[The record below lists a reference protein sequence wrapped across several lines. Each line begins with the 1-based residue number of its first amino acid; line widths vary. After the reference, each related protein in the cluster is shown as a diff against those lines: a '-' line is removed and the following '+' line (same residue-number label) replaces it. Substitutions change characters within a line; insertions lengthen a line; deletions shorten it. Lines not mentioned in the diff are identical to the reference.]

1 MAKYEYQGKH
11 TLTFQ
16 RLPGYKN
23 IVAWQA
29 ASDLSFM
36 INQIVRRFG
45 PGYFKL
51 SDQMRSAA
59 SSVHA
64 NIAEGYGLGT
74 LPNDIRHCHLAHG
87 SLNELGSYMQDCDRD
102 RLVIGDE
109 LAALLKQFGDAL
121 FLLERLLQ
129 ALIRK
134 EAEGG
139 WDKSYSIREEPAPY
153 LSHLDLNPDVPD

>member
-1 MAKYEYQGKH
+1 MAKYEYRGKD

-16 RLPGYKN
+16 QPPGYRN

-29 ASDLSFM
+29 ASDLSLM
-36 INQIVRRFG
+36 ISQLARKFG

-51 SDQMRSAA
+51 ADQMRSAA

-64 NIAEGYGLGT
+64 NIAEGYGLGS
-74 LPNDIRHCHLAHG
+74 LPNYIRHCHIAHG
-87 SLNELGSYMQDCDRD
+87 SLCELGSYLQDCERD
-102 RLVIGDE
+102 GLITGDE
-109 LAALLKQFGDAL
+109 INQLLKQYSDAL

-129 ALIRK
+129 ALIKK

-139 WDKSYSIREEPAPY
+139 WDKSYSVREQPASY
-153 LSHLDLNPDVPD
+153 TFDSDINPDLPE